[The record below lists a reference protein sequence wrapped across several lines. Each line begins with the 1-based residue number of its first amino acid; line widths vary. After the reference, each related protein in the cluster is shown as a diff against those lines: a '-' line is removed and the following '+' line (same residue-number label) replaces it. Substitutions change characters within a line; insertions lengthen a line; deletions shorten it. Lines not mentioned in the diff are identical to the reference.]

1 MPKYFYPYCGCP
13 PPTNWHS
20 SVRVFSISPQR
31 LSDIT
36 ICWPKLFTSAQRHK
50 NMRGTVF
57 STGLYMNYS
66 TIWWS
71 TEETVSSYINLSFFG
86 FLFGGHFHL
95 RQITNT
101 TSVIHHS
108 LLQTTNGPLLEK
120 AHNTW
125 ELKALGSCISHFSC
139 IFFMLIFILNK
150 NRNNTGRMM
159 SHISYILSFNLMFV
173 YHHQKLVSERP
184 DIREFIFLSD
194 SGTNITVAHIQFFFF
209 KKQVKKSV

>member
-1 MPKYFYPYCGCP
+1 MPKYFYPYCVCP
-13 PPTNWHS
+13 PFTNWHS

-71 TEETVSSYINLSFFG
+71 TEENVSSYINLSFFG

-101 TSVIHHS
+101 TSVIHIIHCYRP
-108 LLQTTNGPLLEK
+108 LMGPY
-120 AHNTW
+120 
-125 ELKALGSCISHFSC
+125 S
-139 IFFMLIFILNK
+139 
-150 NRNNTGRMM
+150 R
-159 SHISYILSFNLMFV
+159 
-173 YHHQKLVSERP
+173 RP
-184 DIREFIFLSD
+184 IIH
-194 SGTNITVAHIQFFFF
+194 GH
-209 KKQVKKSV
+209 